1 MHSAERHEEFSEW
14 SHKDELALIIVK
26 GTSFNTPWA
35 DEQPENI
42 VTPPWLKLC
51 KQTEQSHMCKECQCH
66 KGISSPRGRWIRC
79 PLPQPTPKPEIL
91 THVILYFVADLC
103 FHRGPSSQEERRAK
117 P

>member
-51 KQTEQSHMCKECQCH
+51 KQTEQSHVRNVNVI
-66 KGISSPRGRWIRC
+66 KGFQVPEAGGLDVHSPN
-79 PLPQPTPKPEIL
+79 PPQ
-91 THVILYFVADLC
+91 
-103 FHRGPSSQEERRAK
+103 SQRS
-117 P
+117 